1 MQRTFIDTYT
11 TGRDVAVEQ
20 QAQAH
25 AAVVSE
31 AVSRIW
37 AGEKVSE
44 LPPALVAQLG
54 GEDIIKLVKMENEA
68 DSAQEAWLKRESWGD
83 YMRYSNPEQL
93 AKMSREQVIALAPQL
108 GRARTE
114 QLAAKWESVSKS
126 ADGGRKRTTDFA
138 ADVDWGQALDVT
150 VEVLEDP
157 AGEELATIDKYQR
170 KLEFLVQNSLQQDQ
184 KIIGKKDLSTNDFA
198 DPVVFGTQRSVSFS
212 NVEDNAIWFG
222 GRHYVQVSFSDI
234 DKEVSAAAEQQPL
247 KYRLTF
253 TPVGQAVSGPRFDS
267 DAVTTAAPAAQ
278 QQPQAQEES
287 KTGMSMVWWMV
298 IAAALVLIVVVFLV
312 INRLLKRAATTK
324 KL

>member
-1 MQRTFIDTYT
+1 MLI
-11 TGRDVAVEQ
+11 G
-20 QAQAH
+20 
-25 AAVVSE
+25 
-31 AVSRIW
+31 
-37 AGEKVSE
+37 
-44 LPPALVAQLG
+44 
-54 GEDIIKLVKMENEA
+54 
-68 DSAQEAWLKRESWGD
+68 
-83 YMRYSNPEQL
+83 
-93 AKMSREQVIALAPQL
+93 
-108 GRARTE
+108 
-114 QLAAKWESVSKS
+114 
-126 ADGGRKRTTDFA
+126 
-138 ADVDWGQALDVT
+138 GQALDVT

>member
-1 MQRTFIDTYT
+1 M
-11 TGRDVAVEQ
+11 
-20 QAQAH
+20 
-25 AAVVSE
+25 
-31 AVSRIW
+31 
-37 AGEKVSE
+37 
-44 LPPALVAQLG
+44 
-54 GEDIIKLVKMENEA
+54 
-68 DSAQEAWLKRESWGD
+68 
-83 YMRYSNPEQL
+83 
-93 AKMSREQVIALAPQL
+93 
-108 GRARTE
+108 
-114 QLAAKWESVSKS
+114 
-126 ADGGRKRTTDFA
+126 
-138 ADVDWGQALDVT
+138 
-150 VEVLEDP
+150 
-157 AGEELATIDKYQR
+157 
-170 KLEFLVQNSLQQDQ
+170 QQDQ